1 MKKKLKRSVIIIVA
15 VAFVLELLP
24 YQWGAIKRDGG
35 SRTWKS
41 LTWEATRYH
50 QYNGYEAD
58 GSVHVDEG
66 WLIKVFGYTLR
77 DDAEN
82 FVPRWDWVEVTR

>member
-1 MKKKLKRSVIIIVA
+1 MKNLIRTAVIIVIA
-15 VAFVLELLP
+15 AFVLALVP

-41 LTWEATRYH
+41 LTWEVTRYH
-50 QYNGYEAD
+50 RYNGYEAD

-66 WLIKVFGYTLR
+66 LLIQIFGHTLR
-77 DDAEN
+77 DDAES
-82 FVPRWDWVEVTR
+82 FTPRLIGWEEVT